1 MRHVAILALV
11 ASVLAVAAPAAPAAI
26 KRGSFAGTT
35 SGDDPLSFRVDRRGR
50 VMSFSF
56 DAVSLSCTDGDG
68 VSTPRVVT
76 PRRERFRVRSGRFG
90 IRARNEKTGFGWD
103 VDGRFRN
110 RGRRAT
116 GTLTV
121 FASFNDQ
128 NQQDADGS
136 IKCES
141 ESLTW
146 SVRRRR

>member
-1 MRHVAILALV
+1 MRQVTILVLV
-11 ASVLAVAAPAAPAAI
+11 ASLLAVSAPAAPAAV

-56 DAVSLSCTDGDG
+56 DAVSLTCTDGDD
-68 VSTPRVVT
+68 VSTPRVLT
-76 PRRERFRVRSGRFG
+76 PRRERFRVRSNRFG
-90 IRARNEKTGFGWD
+90 IQARNTKTGFGWD
-103 VDGRFRN
+103 ADGRFRN

-116 GTLTV
+116 GTLRV

-128 NQQDADGS
+128 NQQDADGT

-141 ESLTW
+141 EALTW
-146 SVRRRR
+146 SVRRR